1 MTEPAYSTV
10 DPEIVRT
17 LPKVVLHDHLDGGLR
32 PQTIID
38 IAAETGYDGLPT
50 TDAAELVEAAKAAA
64 RKARFTESR
73 AAVQGGTITYVFR
86 ME

>member
-50 TDAAELVEAAKAAA
+50 TDAAELEKWFFDAAN
-64 RKARFTESR
+64 S
-73 AAVQGGTITYVFR
+73 GDLPTYLTT
-86 ME
+86 